1 MKKTPIQKLI
11 EIIKSSKQE
20 VDVQGMGICEV
31 LDYHGIEDMATEL
44 LEEEKQI
51 VVDACNSNKGVN
63 GWQDG
68 EQYFNETYQNKEGE

>member
-1 MKKTPIQKLI
+1 MQKQVDFLNEI
-11 EIIKSSKQE
+11 VEGIIDRNIKIAFEIIRNR
-20 VDVQGMGICEV
+20 
-31 LDYHGIEDMATEL
+31 ATEL

-68 EQYFNETYQNKEGE
+68 EQYFNETYQNKEDEQN